1 MQMINHFYE
10 GIETMY
16 TKRINDSK
24 INSEEFNR
32 VVSNLK
38 HLKQELLQLNND
50 LSHSQGAQVK

>member
-10 GIETMY
+10 SIEATY

-24 INSEEFNR
+24 INSEEFSR

-38 HLKQELLQLNND
+38 HLKHELLQLNND
-50 LSHSQGAQVK
+50 L